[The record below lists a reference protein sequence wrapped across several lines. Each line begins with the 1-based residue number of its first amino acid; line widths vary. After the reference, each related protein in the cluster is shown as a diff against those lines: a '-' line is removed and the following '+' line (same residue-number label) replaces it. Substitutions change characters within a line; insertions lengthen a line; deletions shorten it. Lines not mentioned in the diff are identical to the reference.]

1 MKVRSILVLTALV
14 SSILGAIV
22 VYLVMTVPNDLQAGS
37 LLKEARARIAAGD
50 MDEAHD
56 ALAKIVQQYPRTD
69 AAAAATVAL
78 MKLEESERARIR
90 VEIQQLRT
98 GHDQQ
103 TKAIADLNTRV
114 ETLRKTPPPA
124 PPAATTTAAA
134 ETPAKVAAKPP
145 AKKTPVKKT
154 PPRKTTKRKRK
165 G

>member
-22 VYLVMTVPNDLQAGS
+22 VYLVMTVPNDLQAGA
-37 LLKEARARIAAGD
+37 LLKEARARIASGD
-50 MDEAHD
+50 TDEAHD

-90 VEIQQLRT
+90 AEITQLRA

-103 TKAIADLNTRV
+103 TKAIADLNAGL
-114 ETLRKTPPPA
+114 ETLRKAPPPA
-124 PPAATTTAAA
+124 PAAAAAVPAA
-134 ETPAKVAAKPP
+134 ETPAKAAAKAP
-145 AKKTPVKKT
+145 AKKTPAKKT
-154 PPRKTTKRKRK
+154 PTRKSTKRKR
-165 G
+165 